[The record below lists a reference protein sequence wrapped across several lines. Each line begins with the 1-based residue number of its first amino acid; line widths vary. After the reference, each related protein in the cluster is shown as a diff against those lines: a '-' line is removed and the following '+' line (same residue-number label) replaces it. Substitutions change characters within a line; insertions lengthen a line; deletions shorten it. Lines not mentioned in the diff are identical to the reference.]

1 MCKHEKTA
9 LVRGWYASGRKW
21 FKLGFQ
27 RLFDCCSIIS
37 EESLSKN
44 RLFTF
49 IHIAE

>member
-1 MCKHEKTA
+1 M
-9 LVRGWYASGRKW
+9 VASGREPEK
-21 FKLGFQ
+21 FSFQ

-49 IHIAE
+49 IHIAKW